1 MAAAVPGLQTTRL
14 RSLGAAAGG
23 CATRLEVP
31 AGAPCPETFH
41 LSPDRTCVVRVVTL
55 RSGLSHSTTFP
66 LVQALRR
73 RTPSAAQLAALADV
87 AFLRSQDRPDCDT
100 SGNVVRIADLFSGC
114 GAMSLGAWE
123 ACRAIGRSLQVVL
136 AVDSSEHVLDIY
148 AQNFPGSRTRPMD
161 VTLLLNS
168 PLGAEPSPREAALV
182 QEVGPVDLVLA
193 GPPCQ
198 GHSDLNN
205 HSRRN
210 DPKNGLYDRVAR
222 FAELIGPKH
231 VVIEN
236 VPAVLHDRGRVVEKT
251 ARHLRQCGYHLD
263 HAVVEV
269 SSLGVAQRRRRHIL
283 VASLERNLS
292 VSDCLSTYLRQAPP
306 VSSVI
311 QDLQNIVPVRA
322 FDKAASIG
330 AENLK
335 RIEHLFRFDLYDLPD
350 SLRPDCHR
358 LKKHTYTSV
367 YGRMSWDQ
375 PAQTITSGFT
385 CMGQGRFVHPK
396 RKRTLTPH
404 EAARLQ
410 FLPDFF
416 HFDEDLPRTALCEMI
431 ANAVPPKLT
440 YLLALELLR

>member
-1 MAAAVPGLQTTRL
+1 MRLHRLGATAGSSATPREAAAE
-14 RSLGAAAGG
+14 
-23 CATRLEVP
+23 AT
-31 AGAPCPETFH
+31 CPETFH
-41 LSPDRTCVVRVVTL
+41 LSSDRTCVVRVVTL
-55 RSGLSHSTTFP
+55 RNGSSCSTAFP
-66 LVQALRR
+66 LVQ
-73 RTPSAAQLAALADV
+73 TPRHQTLSSAQLAALADI
-87 AFLRSQDRPDCDT
+87 AFLRWQEWPDSDA
-100 SGNVVRIADLFSGC
+100 SGNAVRIADLFSGC

-123 ACRAIGRSLQVVL
+123 ACRAIGRRFKVAL
-136 AVDSSEHVLDIY
+136 AVDNSEY
-148 AQNFPGSRTRPMD
+148 ALHTFALNFPGARTRRID
-161 VTLLLNS
+161 AALLLDS
-168 PLGAEPSPREAALV
+168 PLGAEPSPREMALV
-182 QEVGPVDLVLA
+182 QEVGPVDLAVA

-210 DPKNGLYDRVAR
+210 DPKNGLYNRVAR
-222 FAELIGPKH
+222 FAELLRPKH

-236 VPAVLHDRGRVVEKT
+236 VPTVLHDCGRVVEKT
-251 ARHLRQCGYHLD
+251 ARHLRLCGYHLD
-263 HAVVEV
+263 HGVVEV
-269 SSLGVAQRRRRHIL
+269 SRLGVAQRRRRHIL
-283 VASLERNLS
+283 IASLERDLS
-292 VSDCLSTYLRQAPP
+292 VSKCLAGYHRQAPA

-311 QDLQNIVPVRA
+311 RDLLDVEPMRT
-322 FDKAASIG
+322 FDKSASIS

-350 SLRPDCHR
+350 SLRPGCHR
-358 LKKHTYTSV
+358 LKKHSYKSV

-375 PAQTITSGFT
+375 PAQTVTSGFT

-416 HFDEDLPRTALCEMI
+416 RFDEDLSRTALCEMI

>member
-1 MAAAVPGLQTTRL
+1 MATAVPGPQTTRL
-14 RSLGAAAGG
+14 HSLDATAGG
-23 CATRLEVP
+23 CAPQQETP
-31 AGAPCPETFH
+31 ADATCPETFH
-41 LSPDRTCVVRVVTL
+41 LNPDGTSVVRVVTL
-55 RSGLSHSTTFP
+55 RSGSSHSTTFP

-73 RTPSAAQLAALADV
+73 KTPSPSRLSALADV
-87 AFLRSQDRPDCDT
+87 AFLRSQDWPDCDT

-123 ACRAIGRSLQVVL
+123 ACRAIGRRFEVVL
-136 AVDSSEHVLDIY
+136 AVDNSEHALDTY
-148 AQNFPGSRTRPMD
+148 ARNFPGSRTRPMD
-161 VTLLLNS
+161 AALLLNS
-168 PLGAEPSPREAALV
+168 ALGAEPSPREAALV

-222 FAELIGPKH
+222 FAELFGPKH

-236 VPAVLHDRGRVVEKT
+236 VPTVLHDRGRVVEKT

-263 HAVVEV
+263 DAVVEV
-269 SSLGVAQRRRRHIL
+269 SRLGVAQKRRRHIL

-292 VSDCLSTYLRQAPP
+292 VSDCLATYLRPAPP

-335 RIEHLFRFDLYDLPD
+335 RIEHLFRFNLYDLPD
-350 SLRPDCHR
+350 GLRPDCHR

-396 RKRTLTPH
+396 RERTLTPH

-410 FLPDFF
+410 FVPDFF
-416 HFDEDLPRTALCEMI
+416 RFDEDLPRTALCEMI

>member
-1 MAAAVPGLQTTRL
+1 M
-14 RSLGAAAGG
+14 
-23 CATRLEVP
+23 
-31 AGAPCPETFH
+31 
-41 LSPDRTCVVRVVTL
+41 D
-55 RSGLSHSTTFP
+55 
-66 LVQALRR
+66 
-73 RTPSAAQLAALADV
+73 AAL
-87 AFLRSQDRPDCDT
+87 L
-100 SGNVVRIADLFSGC
+100 
-114 GAMSLGAWE
+114 
-123 ACRAIGRSLQVVL
+123 
-136 AVDSSEHVLDIY
+136 LD
-148 AQNFPGSRTRPMD
+148 
-161 VTLLLNS
+161 S
-168 PLGAEPSPREAALV
+168 PLGAKPSPREMALV
-182 QEVGPVDLVLA
+182 QEVGPVDLAIA

-205 HSRRN
+205 HSRRD

-222 FAELIGPKH
+222 FAELVGPKH
-231 VVIEN
+231 VVVEN
-236 VPAVLHDRGRVVEKT
+236 VPSVLHDRGRVVEKA
-251 ARHLRQCGYHLD
+251 ARHLHQCGYHLD

-269 SSLGVAQRRRRHIL
+269 SRLGVAQRRRRHIL

-311 QDLQNIVPVRA
+311 QDLQDIVPVRA
-322 FDKAASIG
+322 FDRPASIG
-330 AENLK
+330 ADNLK
-335 RIEHLFRFDLYDLPD
+335 RIEHLFRFNVYDLPD

-358 LKKHTYTSV
+358 LKRHTYTSV

-416 HFDEDLPRTALCEMI
+416 RFDEDLPRAALCEMI

>member
-1 MAAAVPGLQTTRL
+1 
-14 RSLGAAAGG
+14 
-23 CATRLEVP
+23 
-31 AGAPCPETFH
+31 
-41 LSPDRTCVVRVVTL
+41 
-55 RSGLSHSTTFP
+55 
-66 LVQALRR
+66 
-73 RTPSAAQLAALADV
+73 
-87 AFLRSQDRPDCDT
+87 
-100 SGNVVRIADLFSGC
+100 
-114 GAMSLGAWE
+114 MSLGAWE

-136 AVDSSEHVLDIY
+136 AIDNSEHALDIY

-161 VTLLLNS
+161 ATLLLNS

-236 VPAVLHDRGRVVEKT
+236 VPAALHDRGRVVEKT

-416 HFDEDLPRTALCEMI
+416 RFDEDLPRTALCEMI

>member
-1 MAAAVPGLQTTRL
+1 M
-14 RSLGAAAGG
+14 
-23 CATRLEVP
+23 
-31 AGAPCPETFH
+31 
-41 LSPDRTCVVRVVTL
+41 LST
-55 RSGLSHSTTFP
+55 
-66 LVQALRR
+66 
-73 RTPSAAQLAALADV
+73 AQLAFLADV
-87 AFLRSQDRPDCDT
+87 AFLRSQDWPDCDA
-100 SGNVVRIADLFSGC
+100 SGGPVRIADLFSGC

-123 ACRAIGRSLQVVL
+123 ACRAIGRRFEVAL
-136 AVDSSEHVLDIY
+136 AVDDSEQALRAY
-148 AQNFPGSRTRPMD
+148 ARNFPGARTRRVD
-161 VTLLLNS
+161 AALLLDS
-168 PLGAEPSPREAALV
+168 PLGARPSPGEMALV
-182 QEVGPVDLVLA
+182 QDVGPVDLAVA

-222 FAELIGPKH
+222 FAELVGPKH
-231 VVIEN
+231 VVVEN
-236 VPAVLHDRGRVVEKT
+236 VPTVLHDRGRVVEKT
-251 ARHLRQCGYHLD
+251 AQHLRLCGYHLD

-269 SSLGVAQRRRRHIL
+269 SRFGVAQRRRRHIL
-283 VASLERNLS
+283 VASLERSFSLS
-292 VSDCLSTYLRQAPP
+292 GCLAPYLRQAPP

-311 QDLQNIVPVRA
+311 QDLLDIKPIRA
-322 FDKAASIG
+322 FDKPASISG
-330 AENLK
+330 DNLK
-335 RIEHLFRFDLYDLPD
+335 RIEHLFTFNVYDLPD
-350 SLRPDCHR
+350 SLRPVCHR
-358 LKKHTYTSV
+358 LKRHTYTSV

-416 HFDEDLPRTALCEMI
+416 RIDEDLPRTALCEMI